1 VVHREEE
8 REMIPLCRDLGVGGN
23 PYSPRARGF
32 LTHHSRYA
40 DGERTPRASNDPLA
54 ESMYGDDDLAV
65 VAAVGAIARCGF
77 AAEHR
82 SYARAVVS
90 VNVADMPITE

>member
-1 VVHREEE
+1 
-8 REMIPLCRDLGVGGN
+8 MIPLCRDLGVGGN

-65 VAAVGAIARCGF
+65 VAAVVPSRGAALPPST
-77 AAEHR
+77 AP
-82 SYARAVVS
+82 
-90 VNVADMPITE
+90 MPAPLSR